1 MSIARHKKSRFWA
14 LRDADGA
21 LVCLCVYKK
30 GAQEVQHRLQRE
42 STPCSC
48 RQAACAGKENTG
60 MSEEI
65 ATTEP
70 SGTGV
75 ALPAWTPF
83 VRTGQIVTSNLPNTP
98 DGVVWE
104 NSRYVVVMRDVGGGG
119 EGKLIWLSIKNA
131 DNSARHDWR
140 EFMRIKNDLVGT
152 DVEAVELYP
161 AESRLVDNANQF
173 HLWAVV
179 GFRFPF
185 GFEER
190 LVSEDTPGVT
200 QRPFEKDMRPADLV
214 TVQIEGLA
222 HVVPADNAVLEFAA
236 GSVPLPDTVRLPLD
250 REQRFPLGELVI
262 THDAALALHSAGQT
276 AEPYL
281 LRHLE
286 GDWGSMDDADRVA
299 NDLALQNG
307 ERLLSCYDLPT
318 GEPIWI
324 ITEAN
329 RSATTITTPG
339 EY

>member
-1 MSIARHKKSRFWA
+1 
-14 LRDADGA
+14 
-21 LVCLCVYKK
+21 
-30 GAQEVQHRLQRE
+30 
-42 STPCSC
+42 
-48 RQAACAGKENTG
+48 
-60 MSEEI
+60 MSEERI
-65 ATTEP
+65 RPDVGETNRE
-70 SGTGV
+70 
-75 ALPAWTPF
+75 LPAWAPF
-83 VRTGQIVTSNLPNTP
+83 ARTGQVVVSNLPNTP
-98 DGVVWE
+98 DGVVYE
-104 NSRYVVVMRDVGGGG
+104 NSRFVVIVRDCGGGG

-140 EFMRIKNDLVGT
+140 ELQRIKNELLGP

-161 AESRLVDNANQF
+161 AESRLVDASNQF
-173 HLWAVV
+173 HLFAVV

-200 QRPFEKDMRPADLV
+200 QRPFDLDMRPADLV

-222 HVVPADNAVLEFAA
+222 QVVDADSPVLEFAA
-236 GSVPLPDTVRLPLD
+236 GSVPLPNTVRLPRD

-262 THDAALALHSAGQT
+262 THDAALALHNAGQT

-281 LRHLE
+281 LRHLQ
-286 GDWGSMDDADRVA
+286 GDWGVQDDADRVA

-324 ITEAN
+324 LTEAD

>member
-14 LRDADGA
+14 LCDADGA
-21 LVCLCVYKK
+21 LICVCVYKR
-30 GAQEVQHRLQRE
+30 GAQEVEKRLQLGNE
-42 STPCSC
+42 PCSC
-48 RQAACAGKENTG
+48 RQQAHTGKENTG
-60 MSEEI
+60 MSEERI
-65 ATTEP
+65 TPES
-70 SGTGV
+70 SGTGGQ
-75 ALPAWTPF
+75 LPAWTPF
-83 VRTGQIVTSNLPNTP
+83 ERTGQVVVSNLPNMP
-98 DGVVWE
+98 DGEIWE
-104 NSRYVVVMRDVGGGG
+104 NSRYVIVRRDVGGGG

-140 EFMRIKNDLVGT
+140 EMQRIKNELVGT

-161 AESRLVDNANQF
+161 AERRLVDGSNQF

-222 HVVPADNAVLEFAA
+222 QVVPADDPVLEFAA

-262 THDAALALHSAGQT
+262 THDAALALHNAGQT
-276 AEPYL
+276 AELYL
-281 LRHLE
+281 LRHLQ
-286 GDWGSMDDADRVA
+286 GDWGAQDDADRVA
-299 NDLALQNG
+299 NDLALENG

-324 ITEAN
+324 ITEAD
-329 RSATTITTPG
+329 RTTTSILTPG

>member
-1 MSIARHKKSRFWA
+1 M
-14 LRDADGA
+14 G
-21 LVCLCVYKK
+21 
-30 GAQEVQHRLQRE
+30 
-42 STPCSC
+42 
-48 RQAACAGKENTG
+48 
-60 MSEEI
+60 EER

-70 SGTGV
+70 GGTGE

-83 VRTGQIVTSNLPNTP
+83 ARTGQVVKSDLPNTP

-104 NSRYVVVMRDVGGGG
+104 NSRFVVIARDCGGGG

-140 EFMRIKNDLVGT
+140 EFMRIKNELVGT

-161 AESRLVDNANQF
+161 AESRLVDASNQW
-173 HLWAVV
+173 HLWCVV

-200 QRPFEKDMRPADLV
+200 QRPFDPYMRPADLV
-214 TVQIEGLA
+214 TVQIDGLA
-222 HVVPADNAVLEFAA
+222 QVVPADDTVLEFAE
-236 GSVPLPDTVRLPLD
+236 GPVPLPGTVRLPRD

-281 LRHLE
+281 LRHLQ
-286 GDWGSMDDADRVA
+286 GDRGMHGRRGPGCQRHGSAKRRAAAVV
-299 NDLALQNG
+299 L
-307 ERLLSCYDLPT
+307 
-318 GEPIWI
+318 
-324 ITEAN
+324 
-329 RSATTITTPG
+329 
-339 EY
+339 